1 VPRAQGV
8 PACSLKE
15 KYTMTGFEESK
26 WAKAEFAQEY
36 RDSADV
42 YIVERRRLL
51 EILKSFYRHFI
62 NNRPN
67 SNVLDLGC
75 GDGIVTHELLKI
87 DNSIEA
93 TLIDGSEDMLNKAKD
108 RLKDFRNLNFIRAS
122 FQEILNENVPLQK
135 YDFIVSSL
143 AIHHLT
149 MEEKT
154 ALFKTIYS
162 HLNTDGYFLN
172 IDVILAPSDAL
183 EQWYLAL
190 WKQWIDER
198 KLSLLI
204 EGSHYDDIIK
214 RYKDNADNKPDTLAS
229 QLNALQTIGFKN
241 VDCFYK
247 YGIFT
252 MYGGRK

>member
-1 VPRAQGV
+1 
-8 PACSLKE
+8 
-15 KYTMTGFEESK
+15 MTEFNKSQ
-26 WAKAEFAQEY
+26 WAKPEFTQEY

-51 EILKSFYRHFI
+51 EMLKSFYKHFI
-62 NNRPN
+62 GNKPN
-67 SNVLDLGC
+67 SNILDLGC
-75 GDGIVTHELLKI
+75 GDGIVIYELLKI

-108 RLKDFRNLNFIRAS
+108 RLKDFGNLHFIRAS
-122 FQEILNENVPLQK
+122 FQEILNKDTVPQS
-135 YDFIVSSL
+135 YDLIVSSL

-154 ALFKTIYS
+154 ALFRTIYS
-162 HLNTDGYFLN
+162 HLNVDGCFLN
-172 IDVILAPSDAL
+172 IDVVLAPSDAL
-183 EQWYLAL
+183 EKWYLLL

-198 KLSLLI
+198 KSFLGI
-204 EGSHYDDIIK
+204 EGSQYDDIAG
-214 RYKDNADNKPDTLAS
+214 RYKDNTDNKPDTLDM
-229 QLNALQTIGFKN
+229 QLNALQTIGFKD

-252 MYGGRK
+252 MYGGKK

>member
-1 VPRAQGV
+1 
-8 PACSLKE
+8 
-15 KYTMTGFEESK
+15 MTEFNKSQ
-26 WAKAEFAQEY
+26 WAKPEFTQEY

-42 YIVERRRLL
+42 YIVERKRLL
-51 EILKSFYRHFI
+51 EILRSFYKHFI
-62 NNRPN
+62 GNKPN
-67 SNVLDLGC
+67 SNILDLGC
-75 GDGIVTHELLKI
+75 GDGIVIYELLKI

-108 RLKDFRNLNFIRAS
+108 RLKDFENIRFIQAS
-122 FQEILNENVPLQK
+122 FQEILNKSNALQK

-162 HLNTDGYFLN
+162 HLNVDGYFLN
-172 IDVILAPSDAL
+172 IDVVLAPSDAL
-183 EQWYLAL
+183 EQWYLLL

-198 KLSLLI
+198 KSFWGV

-214 RYKDNADNKPDTLAS
+214 RYKDNADNRPDTLDA
-229 QLNALQTIGFKN
+229 QLDALQTIGFKD

-252 MYGGRK
+252 MYGGKK

>member
-1 VPRAQGV
+1 MREF
-8 PACSLKE
+8 E
-15 KYTMTGFEESK
+15 KSQ
-26 WAKAEFAQEY
+26 WAKAESAQEY

-51 EILKSFYRHFI
+51 EILESFYKHFI
-62 NNRPN
+62 GDK
-67 SNVLDLGC
+67 SNKHVLDLGC
-75 GDGIVTHELLKI
+75 GDGIVTYGLLKI
-87 DNSIEA
+87 DSSIDA
-93 TLIDGSEDMLNKAKD
+93 TLIDGSEDMLDKAKD
-108 RLKDFRNLNFIRAS
+108 RLKDFRNLYFIRAS
-122 FQEILNENVPLQK
+122 FQEILNKNITLQQ

-149 MEEKT
+149 LEEKT
-154 ALFKTIYS
+154 ALFRTIYS
-162 HLNTDGYFLN
+162 HLNVGGYFLN

-183 EQWYLAL
+183 EQWYLLL

-198 KLSLLI
+198 KSLLGI
-204 EGSHYDDIIK
+204 EGNHYDDIIR
-214 RYKDNADNKPDTLAS
+214 RYKDNTDNKPDTLAS
-229 QLNALQTIGFKN
+229 QLQALQTIGFKD

>member
-1 VPRAQGV
+1 
-8 PACSLKE
+8 
-15 KYTMTGFEESK
+15 MTEFNKSQ
-26 WAKAEFAQEY
+26 WAKPEFTQEY

-51 EILKSFYRHFI
+51 EILKSFYKHFI
-62 NNRPN
+62 GNKPN
-67 SNVLDLGC
+67 SNILDLGC
-75 GDGIVTHELLKI
+75 GDGIVIYELLKI

-108 RLKDFRNLNFIRAS
+108 RLKDFGNLHFIRAS
-122 FQEILNENVPLQK
+122 FQEILNKDTVPQS
-135 YDFIVSSL
+135 YDLIVSSL

-154 ALFKTIYS
+154 ALFRTIYS
-162 HLNTDGYFLN
+162 HLNVDGCFLN
-172 IDVILAPSDAL
+172 IDVVLAPSDAL
-183 EQWYLAL
+183 EKWYLLL

-198 KLSLLI
+198 KSFLGI
-204 EGSHYDDIIK
+204 EDSQFDDIAG
-214 RYKDNADNKPDTLAS
+214 RYKDNTDNKPDTLDM
-229 QLNALQTIGFKN
+229 QLNALQTIGFKD

-252 MYGGRK
+252 MYGGKK